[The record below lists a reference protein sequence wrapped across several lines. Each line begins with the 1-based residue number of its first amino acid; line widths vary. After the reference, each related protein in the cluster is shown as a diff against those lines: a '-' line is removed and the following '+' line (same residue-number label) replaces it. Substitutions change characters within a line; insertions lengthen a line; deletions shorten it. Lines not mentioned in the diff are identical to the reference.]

1 MSKKINLIATVAFG
15 IESVV
20 KEEIKKLG
28 YEVTEVENGK
38 IRYCAPLEAIPR
50 SNLWLR
56 CADRV
61 LLEIGRFKAVTF
73 DELFEKTKALPWENW
88 IPVDG
93 EFPAAKITSVK
104 STLFSKS
111 DGQRI
116 VKKAVVERLKSK
128 YHVDWFE
135 ENGGRYPI
143 HIQIL
148 KDEVTLSLDTSGSG
162 LNKRGY
168 RQYGNE
174 APLKETISAAL
185 VYLSHWRPDRFFLD
199 PLCGSGTIVIEA
211 AMMGKNIAP
220 GLKRDFVSET
230 WAAIPADLWEQAR
243 QEAEAAIN
251 DKEFLLLGSDC
262 DPDAL
267 KQARTNAE
275 LAGVTELVAFQKLP
289 VQAVS
294 TKKKYGVIITNPP
307 YGERI
312 GEEKEIQRL
321 YRDMGKV
328 FRSLDDWS
336 YFIITGYEK
345 FEKYF
350 GQAATKNRKL
360 YNGDIKTHYYQYY
373 GPLPPR
379 KRRVDQVETL
389 NNRNEINNQD
399 ISSNENR

>member
-1 MSKKINLIATVAFG
+1 MSKKINLIATAAFG

-20 KEEIKKLG
+20 KDEIKNLG
-28 YEVTEVENGK
+28 YEITEVENGK
-38 IRYCAPLEAIPR
+38 IRFTGPLEAIPR

-61 LLEIGRFKAVTF
+61 LLEIGRFKAITF

-88 IPVDG
+88 IPEDG

-104 STLFSKS
+104 STLYSKS

-116 VKKAVVERLKSK
+116 VKKAVVERLRSK
-128 YHVDWFE
+128 YHEDWFP
-135 ENGGRYPI
+135 ENRGKYPI

-148 KDEVTLSLDTSGSG
+148 KDEVTLSIDTSGSG

-168 RQYGNE
+168 REHGNE

-185 VYLSHWRPDRFFLD
+185 VYLSRWKPDRFFLD

-211 AMMGKNIAP
+211 AMIGKNIAP
-220 GLKRDFVSET
+220 GLKREFVSES
-230 WAAIPADLWEQAR
+230 WDFIPKELWDQAR
-243 QEAEAAIN
+243 QEAQEAIN
-251 DKEFLLLGSDC
+251 DKEFLILGSDV

-267 KQARTNAE
+267 KQSRINAE
-275 LAGVTELVAFQKLP
+275 LAGVTDYVAFQKLP
-289 VQAVS
+289 VQSVE

-328 FRSLDDWS
+328 FRGLDNWS
-336 YFIITGYEK
+336 YFVITGYDR

-350 GQAATKNRKL
+350 GEPSTKNRKL
-360 YNGDIKTHYYQYY
+360 YNGDIKTHFYQYY

-379 KRRVDQVETL
+379 KRKPVEELENSENT
-389 NNRNEINNQD
+389 NE
-399 ISSNENR
+399 

>member
-20 KEEIKKLG
+20 KDEIKKLG

-38 IRYCAPLEAIPR
+38 IRYSGPLEAIPR

-61 LLEIGRFKAVTF
+61 LLEIGRFRAVTF
-73 DELFEKTKALPWENW
+73 DELFEKTKALPWEDW

-116 VKKAVVERLKSK
+116 VKKAVVERLKSN

-135 ENGGRYPI
+135 ENSGKYPI

-148 KDEVTLSLDTSGSG
+148 KDEVTLSIDTSGSG

-185 VYLSHWRPDRFFLD
+185 VYLSRWKPDRFFLD

-211 AMMGKNIAP
+211 ALMGKNIAP
-220 GLKRDFVSET
+220 GLKRNFASED
-230 WAAIPADLWEQAR
+230 WAFLPKEMWKQAR
-243 QEAEAAIN
+243 QEAKEAIN
-251 DKEFLLLGSDC
+251 DKEFLLLGSDI
-262 DPDAL
+262 DSDAL

-275 LAGVTELVAFQKLP
+275 LAGVTDYVAFQKLP
-289 VQAVS
+289 VQSVT

-312 GEEKEIQRL
+312 GEEKEVQRL

-328 FRSLDDWS
+328 FRSLGDWS
-336 YFIITGYEK
+336 YFVISGYEQ

-350 GQAATKNRKL
+350 GEKSTKNRKL
-360 YNGDIKTHYYQYY
+360 YNGDIKTYYYQYY

-379 KRRVDQVETL
+379 KRKPVDEVE
-389 NNRNEINNQD
+389 NQSNVNE
-399 ISSNENR
+399 